1 MNWNLLLLEVNA
13 VVCSIIVIRLI
24 LFRRHKFDLTY
35 HLGYSIFSYAM
46 IVINGTIVI
55 RILTG
60 EYTHV
65 DWSTVLNNTFIC
77 ITLLCSGGSIKRI
90 MRSDKSP
97 H

>member
-1 MNWNLLLLEVNA
+1 MNWDQLLLEVNA
-13 VVCSIIVIRLI
+13 VVCSITVIRLL
-24 LFRRHKFDLTY
+24 LFRRHKFNIPY

-60 EYTHV
+60 EYTHI

-77 ITLLCSGGSIKRI
+77 VALLYSGGSIKKLLRGE
-90 MRSDKSP
+90 RSAS
-97 H
+97 